1 MCTVAGTILGH
12 GKLCWLYGL
21 GQDAAAAQSV
31 DRHAKRDV
39 SGHDVSNAGVVVL
52 DTGVPA
58 PRVLLILPGTFFIL
72 VWFRD
77 FCLRPGSPGHLS
89 CRIIFS
95 LYIYYAKVRVR

>member
-12 GKLCWLYGL
+12 GKLCSADCAGNVGWAWTLL
-21 GQDAAAAQSV
+21 LPRVLTAMPPRMDPVMMLVAL
-31 DRHAKRDV
+31 
-39 SGHDVSNAGVVVL
+39 GVVVV

-58 PRVLLILPGTFFIL
+58 TRVLLILPGLFFIL
-72 VWFRD
+72 VWFKD

-95 LYIYYAKVRVR
+95 LYI